1 MKLGSDGFFHL
12 TYCTNIHPANG
23 WEEVRANVEQYGPAL
38 KERLGP
44 NAAFGLGL
52 RLSSRDSCEL
62 LEGDRLQRFKELLD
76 REGLYVAII
85 NGFPY
90 GPFHGEVIKS
100 AVFAPDWR
108 EEARV
113 QYTLRLVE
121 ILAELMPEDVDG
133 GISTCPLSYK
143 GWVDQCDDAA
153 WESITDNLARI
164 AADLVRVQQ
173 VRGKVIHLD
182 IEPEPDG
189 LVEHSREV
197 ERFYRRWLLGFGAER
212 LAALLGTDESTA
224 REHLLEHIRVCW
236 DTCHQAVE
244 FEEPTDVLARF
255 DAAGIRVGRIQ
266 VSAALK
272 IALPS
277 DEDERARIGDE
288 LEPFAEST
296 YLHQVLQRNTNGTLH
311 HYADLPDALAALQD
325 PEAEEWRT
333 HFHVPIFLNKY
344 GRLGSTQDDILK
356 VFRLAEERRFTRH
369 LEIET
374 YTWDV
379 LPADMKRDLLTS
391 VSREYEWV
399 MDALDA

>member
-23 WEEVRANVEQYGPAL
+23 WEEVMANVERYGPAL
-38 KERLGP
+38 KQRLGP

-100 AVFAPDWR
+100 TVFAPDWR

-121 ILAELMPEDVDG
+121 ILAELLPADVDG

-153 WESITDNLARI
+153 WESITDNLARV
-164 AADLVRVQQ
+164 AAALVRVQQ
-173 VRGKVIHLD
+173 SRGQVIHLD

-189 LVEHSREV
+189 LVEHSHEV

-212 LAALLGTDESTA
+212 LAALLGIDEAAA

-244 FEEPTDVLARF
+244 FEEPAEVLARF

-277 DEDERARIGDE
+277 DEYERAGIRDE

-296 YLHQVLQRNTNGTLH
+296 YLHQVLQRNTDGTIH
-311 HYADLPDALAALQD
+311 HYADLPDALAAVQD

-333 HFHVPIFLNKY
+333 HFHVPIFLNEY

-379 LPADMKRDLLTS
+379 LPSDMKRDLLTS

-399 MDALDA
+399 MDAIDA

>member
-1 MKLGSDGFFHL
+1 MKVGADGFFHL
-12 TYCTNIHPANG
+12 TYCTNVHPANG
-23 WEEVRANVEQYGPAL
+23 WEEVLANVEQYGPAL
-38 KERLGP
+38 KRRLGP
-44 NAAFGLGL
+44 NTPFGLGL
-52 RLSSRDSCEL
+52 RLSSKDSCEL
-62 LEGDRLQRFKELLD
+62 LEGDRLQQFKAVLD
-76 REGLYVAII
+76 REGMYVAII

-108 EEARV
+108 ENARV
-113 QYTLRLVE
+113 QYTLRLVD
-121 ILAELMPEDVDG
+121 ILTELLPDDVDG

-143 GWVDQCDDAA
+143 GWIDQCDDAA
-153 WESITDNLARI
+153 WESITDNLARV
-164 AADLVRVQQ
+164 AAALVRVRQTQ
-173 VRGKVIHLD
+173 GKLIHLD

-189 LVEHSREV
+189 LIEHSHEV
-197 ERFYRRWLLGFGAER
+197 ERFYRRWLLGFGAQR
-212 LAALLGTDESTA
+212 LAELLGTDEAQA

-244 FEEPTDVLARF
+244 FEEPADVLARF
-255 DAAGIRVGRIQ
+255 DAAGIKVGRIQ

-272 IALPS
+272 IALPADAS
-277 DEDERARIGDE
+277 EREGIRGE

-296 YLHQVLQRNTNGTLH
+296 YLHQVLQRNADGSLH
-311 HYADLPDALAALQD
+311 HYADLPDALTALQD
-325 PEAEEWRT
+325 PNAEEWRT
-333 HFHVPIFLNKY
+333 HFHVPIFLDKY

-356 VFRLAEERRFTRH
+356 IFRLAEERRFVRH

-379 LPADMKRDLLTS
+379 LPADLKRDLLTS

>member
-23 WEEVRANVEQYGPAL
+23 WEEVMANVERYGPAL
-38 KERLGP
+38 KQRLGP

-100 AVFAPDWR
+100 TVFAPDWR

-121 ILAELMPEDVDG
+121 ILAELLPADVDG

-143 GWVDQCDDAA
+143 GWVDPCDDAA
-153 WESITDNLARI
+153 WESITDNLARV
-164 AADLVRVQQ
+164 AAALVRVQQ
-173 VRGKVIHLD
+173 SRGQVIHLD

-189 LVEHSREV
+189 LIEHSHEV

-212 LAALLGTDESTA
+212 LAALLGIDEAAA

-244 FEEPTDVLARF
+244 FEEPAEVLARF

-277 DEDERARIGDE
+277 DEYERAGIRDE

-296 YLHQVLQRNTNGTLH
+296 YLHQVLQRNTDGTIH
-311 HYADLPDALAALQD
+311 HYADLPDALAAVQD

-333 HFHVPIFLNKY
+333 HFHVPIFLNEY

-379 LPADMKRDLLTS
+379 LPSDMKRDLLTS

-399 MDALDA
+399 MDAIDA